1 VIGKRRLT
9 VNRGEDMVSAL
20 ADIPFVGQ
28 VSRYLDGCSCAR
40 ATKEEV
46 AAIKSELE
54 SKDAAI
60 ERLEQEIRRKDMEKD
75 NLMTMQKVLQEQI
88 SQIRADLEAQ
98 AELDDAAYSRP
109 PPKSS
114 AGAGPSSQPAN
125 AGFTEDEREGAAT
138 RVQAKARG
146 QKDRR
151 EMDRKLASGEAL
163 RTEEGAATVQRKKQ
177 RNETREQAAT
187 RMQARARGQKQRR
200 ILESKIASGEELRS
214 AEDAA
219 TVQARLAKKR
229 MAAEAAGVA
238 MGDDAALAA
247 YDEADEEESVDSDYD
262 YDDSAFSG
270 VGTELLSG
278 KMRLAKVYGQEEPPA
293 AESELEWESRFFV
306 LYDGRRMCHYDG
318 IANGQ
323 PVGDRGMV
331 LMDNMKA
338 VEKVLGVDTFVIKGD
353 NKVYLLKLEP
363 HDEAMMRTWIAAI
376 SQQLQ

>member
-1 VIGKRRLT
+1 
-9 VNRGEDMVSAL
+9 MVSAL

-46 AAIKSELE
+46 AAIKTELE
-54 SKDAAI
+54 QKDAAI

-114 AGAGPSSQPAN
+114 GGAGSSSQPAN
-125 AGFTEDEREGAAT
+125 AGYTDQQREGAAT

-146 QKDRR
+146 QIDRR
-151 EMDRKLASGEAL
+151 EVDRKLASGEPL

-187 RMQARARGQKQRR
+187 RVQARARGQQERR
-200 ILESKIASGEELRS
+200 ILESKLANGEELRT

-229 MAAEAAGVA
+229 AAAASAAGGD
-238 MGDDAALAA
+238 MGADAALAA
-247 YDEADEEESVDSDYD
+247 YDDADEEESVDSDYD
-262 YDDSAFSG
+262 YDDSAFVG
-270 VGTELLSG
+270 LGTELLSG

-293 AESELEWESRFFV
+293 AEHELEWESRFFV

-323 PVGDRGMV
+323 PEGDRGMV
-331 LMDNMKA
+331 LMENMKA